1 MRFGFVTSSVVCL
14 ASSLLFAAGSERNPA
29 SILASAPLRFE
40 PAAGNDNGQF
50 LARGPHFRYAFTAR
64 TATLHA
70 GPKTVRLEFAD
81 ASATAQLQATGRL
94 ASTSN
99 VFHGNDPSQWRT
111 SIPNYGRLE
120 VHGIYRGVD
129 LAYYGNGH
137 ELEYDVVVKP
147 GADPN
152 QVRLRFE
159 GVDPRID
166 RQGNLTAGI
175 VQKRPFAYQIAAAGT
190 RIPVETRYRR
200 NADGTFSFLVRDYDR
215 SRDLI
220 IDPVLTMSYY
230 FGGGQQDS
238 ASAIGHDAPGF
249 IYVAGTTYSSDFSAT
264 DNAVSGTLGGTSDAF
279 FVKID
284 PNAAPGSQV
293 IVATYLGGSGNETLN
308 DMVVTGRGAIY
319 LTGTTSSTDFPAV
332 NPAQSA
338 LNGSSDA
345 FVMWLDPAQSGG
357 GMIVYSTYLGGS
369 GDDAANGIAVDANG
383 RIFITGTTH
392 SSDFPIAG
400 GFQSVKGG
408 DQTAFVAGF
417 DSSQANTATL
427 IYSTYLGGVVS
438 ETGRGIAAAPDG
450 TIWVVGGTYSS
461 DFPLTGYSYKPVYQP
476 GGDAYMAQI
485 NPGIGGSGGLL
496 YASFLGG
503 SGTEEAKKILI
514 DPRGHLIIAGET
526 GSQDFPATSNAMQ
539 AIYGGNFDVFV
550 AIFDPKNITSDRSAQ
565 LLYATFFGGSQ
576 PEVPYD
582 MKLDSNGNLYLTGFT
597 MSPDLPTTG
606 NAIQPRY
613 DTSSRTLDGFALEFN
628 PSRQGLGAM
637 EYSSYIHSVGMQI
650 SYGIDYDS
658 KGNIYVAGSTT
669 GPIFDAFSGAPR
681 STTSGNTDAFLM
693 GFSACAF
700 VLSKS
705 SEQFSAGGGSDS
717 ITVAA
722 STPNCPWTTSSPA
735 NWITF
740 SAASGIGSGSLTI
753 TAAANDTGAPRTTTV
768 TIAGVQVTVAQD

>member
-1 MRFGFVTSSVVCL
+1 MRFGFITSSVVCL
-14 ASSLLFAAGSERNPA
+14 ASGLLFAAGNERNPA
-29 SILASAPLRFE
+29 RILASAPLRFE
-40 PAAGNDNGQF
+40 PAAQDDSGQF
-50 LARGPHFRYAFTAR
+50 LARGQRFRYTFTAR

-70 GPKTVRLEFAD
+70 GAKTVHLEFAD
-81 ASATAQLQATGRL
+81 ASRTAQLKATNRL

-99 VFHGNDPSQWRT
+99 VFHGADPSKWRT

-120 VHGIYRGVD
+120 VRGIYRGID
-129 LAYYGNGH
+129 LAYYGTGH

-147 GADPN
+147 GADPS

-159 GVDPRID
+159 GVNPRID
-166 RQGNLTAGI
+166 REGNLSAGI

-190 RIPVETRYRR
+190 RVTIETRYRR
-200 NADGTFSFLVRDYDR
+200 NADGTFGFVVRNYDR

-238 ASAIGHDAPGF
+238 ASAVGHDAPGF

-308 DMVVTGRGAIY
+308 DMVVTPRGAIY
-319 LTGTTSSTDFPAV
+319 LAGTTSSSDFPAV
-332 NPAQSA
+332 NPAQSS

-345 FVMWLDPAQSGG
+345 FVMRLDPTQSGG

-369 GDDAANGIAVDANG
+369 GDDSANGIAVDANG
-383 RIFITGTTH
+383 RIFTTGTTH

-417 DSSQANTATL
+417 DSSQTNTATL

-438 ETGRGIAAAPDG
+438 ETGRGIAAASDG
-450 TIWVVGGTYSS
+450 TVWAVGGTYSP

-496 YASFLGG
+496 YASFFGG
-503 SGTEEAKKILI
+503 SGTDEAKKIAI
-514 DPRGHLIIAGET
+514 DPSGHLIIAGAT
-526 GSQDFPATSNAMQ
+526 GSQDFPVTSNAMQ
-539 AIYGGNFDVFV
+539 AIYGGNFDAFV

-582 MKLDSNGNLYLTGFT
+582 MKLDSNGNIYLTGFT

-606 NAIQPRY
+606 NAIQPKY
-613 DTSSRTLDGFALEFN
+613 DTSSHTLDGFALEFN

-669 GPIFDAFSGAPR
+669 GPIFDAFGGTPR
-681 STTSGNTDAFLM
+681 STSSGNTDAFLM
-693 GFSACAF
+693 GFSACSF

-705 SEQFSAGGGSDS
+705 SEQFPAGGGSDT
-717 ITVAA
+717 ITIAA
-722 STPNCPWTTSSPA
+722 STPNCPWAASSAA

-740 SAASGIGSGSLTI
+740 SAASGIGNGSLTI
-753 TAAANDTGAPRTTTV
+753 TAAANDTGASRTATV
-768 TIAGVQVTVAQD
+768 TIAGVPVTVAQD